1 LDAVGDPEIATRIA
15 AFELAYKMQ
24 TSVPELME
32 IDGEP
37 ASIQQLYGAEP
48 GRQSFA
54 NNCLL
59 ARRLVERGVRMV
71 QLVDLDWDH
80 HGDRKQR
87 DIMHGLPKQCASVDR
102 AIAGLLTDLKQ
113 RGLLE
118 TTLVVWGGEF
128 GRTPMNEARN
138 GSTFLGRDHQTSAFT
153 VWMAGGGVRPG
164 VTYGATD
171 DIGLTI
177 TENPVHTHDLHATI
191 LHLLGLDHKRV
202 TYRFQG
208 REFRLT
214 DVEGHVVHDILA

>member
-1 LDAVGDPEIATRIA
+1 
-15 AFELAYKMQ
+15 M
-24 TSVPELME
+24 
-32 IDGEP
+32 
-37 ASIQQLYGAEP
+37 YGAEP

-80 HGDRKQR
+80 HGDRKER
-87 DIMHGLPKQCASVDR
+87 DIVHALPRQCRSVDQ
-102 AIAGLLTDLKQ
+102 AVAALLTDLKQ

-118 TTLVVWGGEF
+118 TTLVVWGAEF
-128 GRTPMNEARN
+128 GRTPMNEARH
-138 GSTFLGRDHQTSAFT
+138 GSTFLGRDHQTAAFT
-153 VWMAGGGVRPG
+153 VWMAGGGVKPG

-171 DIGLTI
+171 ELGLTV

-191 LHLLGLDHKRV
+191 LHLLGMNHERL

-208 REFRLT
+208 RDFRLT
-214 DVEGHVVHDILA
+214 DVHGKVVRDVLL